1 MSQDKLVWRGSATSF
16 TQELQDRI
24 EALAQGESLLLVF
37 ADSGSVGVQ
46 HPGRTY
52 EVLLDTGYD
61 AGFVTDISHLVD
73 EVQLHIGMYDQWG
86 KVAPPAQCRL
96 VLHDPGGA
104 FSRDRSPGTT
114 LGGDLVGM
122 MVEIAV
128 VVQRVRHVV
137 MRSWIT
143 NIAPHD
149 RQYGR
154 VTEITLADKMEELY
168 LYDYRTELRRRVTV
182 SEEIDKVFAT
192 IGVVY
197 PYTRSAWVVGA
208 STLDADTTLHQPDT
222 EIETSQRVL
231 PWVGDTS
238 DRGGGV
244 SAYGYIQ
251 DLVAAEIDGRF
262 FSNRLGK
269 FEFHD
274 VNHDARQSA
283 KVTITDA
290 DIDDFG
296 INQSRVFNQ
305 ALVTYYPRA
314 VGAPNSVL
322 YANESTDESTPAS
335 ISAKDEYSST
345 VRYFDPDNEN
355 ARVGGQDIHPLV
367 VGVDY
372 RITIAK
378 ENDSA
383 DVSRRMRVAM
393 AAGATEAEITITNPL
408 SRTVYLQLL
417 QVRGTPI
424 INYRPV
430 DVVQRDPV
438 SIHQYGV
445 KEAPAV
451 DLRLA
456 DSEESAQL
464 FIDHVLFRNAQQ
476 FTFYEW
482 VQMDIGGDTD
492 LRDSLAGRILPC
504 SIGDAIRVQ
513 NNVSGHDQEY
523 IIVGEEH
530 HVQGRRHT
538 VTWFLRIPLTREV
551 WVLGEDALGAGAV
564 LGI

>member
-16 TQELQDRI
+16 TQELQDRF

-52 EVLLDTGYD
+52 EILLDTDYD
-61 AGFVTDISHLVD
+61 TGFVTDISHLVD
-73 EVQLHIGMYDQWG
+73 DVQWHIGMYDQWG

-137 MRSWIT
+137 MRGWIT

-168 LYDYRTELRRRVTV
+168 LYDYRTELRRHVTV

-197 PYTRSAWVVGA
+197 PYTRNAWIVGA
-208 STLDADTTLHQPDT
+208 STLGADAALLLPDT

-251 DLVAAEIDGRF
+251 DLVAAEIDGRL

-274 VNHDARQSA
+274 VNHDARESV

-314 VGAPNSVL
+314 VGVPNSVL
-322 YANESTDESTPAS
+322 YANDSTPVRIRAS
-335 ISAKDEYSST
+335 DEYSSV

-355 ARVGGQDIHPLV
+355 ARVGGLDIRPLA

-372 RITIAK
+372 RATRA
-378 ENDSA
+378 EEDDSE
-383 DVSRRMRVAM
+383 DVSRRMQVSM
-393 AAGATEAEITITNPL
+393 DAGATEAEITITNPL
-408 SRTVYLQLL
+408 PYTVYLQVL
-417 QVRGTPI
+417 QVRGTPVV
-424 INYRPV
+424 NYRPE
-430 DVVQRDPV
+430 DVIQRDPV
-438 SIHQYGV
+438 SIYQYGV

-456 DSEESAQL
+456 DSEDSAQA
-464 FIDHVLFRNAQQ
+464 FIDHVLFRNAHQ